1 MGYVFKV
8 IVQAEKDDRSAVE
21 DISNLNI
28 PNNYGEMVPF
38 SSVGT
43 VRRVVGPQMI
53 QRFNQWRSANVTA
66 VTMGVSSGEYI
77 KKIENIARE
86 KLPEGYKVQWTGMS
100 FQQRQN
106 EGKVGALLL
115 MSFIF
120 AYLFLVAQYESWTTP
135 ISVVLTV
142 FVATLGALV
151 GMFIG
156 LMNGQQTT
164 MSIYAQLG
172 LIMLIGLASKNA
184 ILMVEFSKVE
194 REKGVPINK
203 AAYNGA
209 DQRFRAVLMTAISF
223 LFGVFPLVISTGA
236 GAGSRRAIGITTFS
250 GMLAATLVGIVFIP
264 ALYALLEKMR
274 ERFFNFL
281 HHGRKTPEQLAE
293 ERRNAELAQEK

>member
-1 MGYVFKV
+1 
-8 IVQAEKDDRSAVE
+8 
-21 DISNLNI
+21 
-28 PNNYGEMVPF
+28 PF

-77 KKIENIARE
+77 KKIEDIARE

-194 REKGVPINK
+194 REKGVPINE

-264 ALYALLEKMR
+264 ALYSLFEKMR
-274 ERFFNFL
+274 ERFSNFL

-293 ERRNAELAQEK
+293 ERRNAELAQGK